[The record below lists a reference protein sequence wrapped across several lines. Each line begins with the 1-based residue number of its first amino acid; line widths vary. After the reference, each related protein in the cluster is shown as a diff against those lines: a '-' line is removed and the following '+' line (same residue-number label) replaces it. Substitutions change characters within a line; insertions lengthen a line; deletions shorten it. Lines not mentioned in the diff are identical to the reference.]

1 MCVCVCVFRWNAW
14 VMYCLYR
21 IQSFEFPTLSICS
34 WANSTDR
41 DCSSLSHPHNLVNTA
56 WGDKIKL
63 MTTKKPNKWFQFA
76 LVWWLLRPKCWNY
89 EHSRL
94 HHFQEAGVVAFP
106 SGQVLGPENHHSH
119 PFVSQYFFFFLTMIL
134 KYFSFLFTN
143 LQCIIRYLN
152 IYIYINI
159 FFKFI

>member
-1 MCVCVCVFRWNAW
+1 MLGSCIVYIELNLLNFRPYPFVAGPILQTETAAVCHTHTTSLTQPEETKSN
-14 VMYCLYR
+14 
-21 IQSFEFPTLSICS
+21 S
-34 WANSTDR
+34 W
-41 DCSSLSHPHNLVNTA
+41 LQ
-56 WGDKIKL
+56 
-63 MTTKKPNKWFQFA
+63 KKPNKLFQFA

-119 PFVSQYFFFFLTMIL
+119 PFVSQYFLFFWTMII

-143 LQCIIRYLN
+143 LQFIISY